1 MERILQMFAATSSYF
16 RSEEMA
22 EARFTRLRK
31 LYEHPMFEIQL
42 FFFQAVLPVFTTF
55 NLFLQRDAPQI
66 YILHSQMQNLLK
78 KLLSKF
84 IKPVV
89 IQRHRESL
97 SEIVYSDSENQL
109 ENSKLFIGLVT
120 ASEIRKKLEGGDII
134 DRDVNK
140 FYSSVI
146 AFYMSAVT
154 YVLKWFPLH
163 EAVIKDSEFV
173 KFRKKEE
180 CDFSMVCTF
189 IER

>member
-1 MERILQMFAATSSYF
+1 MFAATSSYF

-89 IQRHRESL
+89 IQRNRENL

-109 ENSKLFIGLVT
+109 ENSKYSLDL
-120 ASEIRKKLEGGDII
+120 SQHQ
-134 DRDVNK
+134 K
-140 FYSSVI
+140 FVRN
-146 AFYMSAVT
+146 
-154 YVLKWFPLH
+154 LKVGILLT
-163 EAVIKDSEFV
+163 V
-173 KFRKKEE
+173 
-180 CDFSMVCTF
+180 M
-189 IER
+189 

>member
-1 MERILQMFAATSSYF
+1 M
-16 RSEEMA
+16 
-22 EARFTRLRK
+22 K
-31 LYEHPMFEIQL
+31 
-42 FFFQAVLPVFTTF
+42 
-55 NLFLQRDAPQI
+55 
-66 YILHSQMQNLLK
+66 
-78 KLLSKF
+78 
-84 IKPVV
+84 
-89 IQRHRESL
+89 
-97 SEIVYSDSENQL
+97 
-109 ENSKLFIGLVT
+109 
-120 ASEIRKKLEGGDII
+120 
-134 DRDVNK
+134 K